1 MEKRHGLG
9 KGLGALIPESTTGRP
24 IDILFDGQ
32 ENLSDVP
39 GASFE
44 LIELDKIIANPKQPR
59 IIFNDNELKELSLS
73 IKEVGVQQPIVVR
86 KRDDKFELVMGERRT
101 RASRLA
107 GLNYI
112 PAIIKDTDDDE
123 LLTKALIENMH
134 RANLNPIEEASAYK
148 QLMEDFAFTQDILS
162 KKLSKSRSQIA
173 NMLRILKLPLKV
185 QKYIQ
190 NNQISFSAA
199 KALMGISNPEKL
211 ENLAEEAAAGR
222 LTVKEIESI
231 VANPNNIPFN
241 ISAKKT
247 SVKIPGIDDVA
258 ENIGDYLNTKVD
270 IKLGKNK
277 GKLEIHFS
285 NGQDLNRILKIIVP
299 EINGTP
305 YA

>member
-24 IDILFDGQ
+24 IDILFDGK
-32 ENLSDVP
+32 ENLSEVP
-39 GASFE
+39 GASFG
-44 LIELDKIIANPKQPR
+44 LIELDKIVANPKQPR
-59 IIFNDNELKELSLS
+59 TIFNDNELKELAFS
-73 IKEVGVQQPIVVR
+73 IKEVGVQQPVVVR
-86 KRDDKFELVMGERRT
+86 KRNDKFELIMGERRT

-107 GLNYI
+107 GLSQI

-134 RANLNPIEEASAYK
+134 RANLNPMEEALAYK
-148 QLMEDFAFTQDILS
+148 QLMEDFSFTQDTLA

-173 NMLRILKLPLKV
+173 NMLRLLKLPAKV

-211 ENLAEEAAAGR
+211 ENLAEEAVKGL

-231 VANPNNIPFN
+231 AANPNNIPRS
-241 ISAKKT
+241 ISAKKI
-247 SVKIPGIDDVA
+247 SLKIPGIDDVA

-270 IKLGKNK
+270 IKLKKNK

-285 NGQDLNRILKIIVP
+285 NGQDLNRILKIIAPGVD
-299 EINGTP
+299 GTP